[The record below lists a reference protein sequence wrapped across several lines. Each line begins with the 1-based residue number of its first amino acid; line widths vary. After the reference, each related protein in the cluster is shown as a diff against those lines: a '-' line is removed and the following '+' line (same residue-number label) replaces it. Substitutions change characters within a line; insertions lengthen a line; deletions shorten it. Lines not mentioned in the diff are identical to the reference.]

1 MKRAIFCLAT
11 LVGASAIPGFAL
23 AAGGSGQASSTEGG
37 IAGDPRGA
45 IRALGGSSQNDF
57 KEQNNV
63 VDVPKLGGNVGVGQ
77 VGGTPPGTTG
87 PR

>member
-1 MKRAIFCLAT
+1 MKRALLGLAT
-11 LVGASAIPGFAL
+11 LFCAGAVSGLAL
-23 AAGGSGQASSTEGG
+23 AADGSGPAASTEGG

-57 KEQNNV
+57 KEQDNK
-63 VDVPKLGGNVGVGQ
+63 VDVPKLGGSPGIGQ
-77 VGGTPPGTTG
+77 VGGTPPSTTG

>member
-1 MKRAIFCLAT
+1 MQRATLCLAT
-11 LVGASAIPGFAL
+11 FFCTTAIFGFAV
-23 AAGGSGQASSTEGG
+23 AAEGSGPTSSKEGG

-57 KEQNNV
+57 KEQDNK
-63 VDVPKLGGNVGVGQ
+63 VDVPKLGGSAGEGS
-77 VGGTPPGTTG
+77 VGGTPPSTTG